1 MKMVRPCT
9 RTQGRQAHHVPFLIF
24 ILLVL
29 ISATVFA
36 EEEEEIPASLDFDR
50 RAAEVTRWEIPVGG
64 GEFFGDK
71 LEHSFI
77 LGSGLYY
84 HLTPALAIGA
94 DFHYSRIDYDPLGD
108 FGQGITDQNLYL
120 IGGTLQLNLPGA
132 YHSGRTITEVDFY
145 TLLGGAA
152 ININDSYH
160 GAGCIGGGMKIYT
173 RWPWFSFKTEFRE
186 YLWSVPTRSG
196 SAFEAD
202 ATIFL
207 GPSFL
212 IPPFLN

>member
-1 MKMVRPCT
+1 
-9 RTQGRQAHHVPFLIF
+9 IF
-24 ILLVL
+24 ILMVL
-29 ISATVFA
+29 LSPLSSFA
-36 EEEEEIPASLDFDR
+36 LEDEEIPASLDFER
-50 RAAEVTRWEIPVGG
+50 RAAAVTRWEIPVGG

-77 LGSGLYY
+77 VGSGLYY
-84 HLTPALAIGA
+84 HLTPVLAIGA
-94 DFHYSRIDYDPLGD
+94 DFNYSRINYDPLGD
-108 FGQGITDQNLYL
+108 LGQGVTNPNLYL
-120 IGGTLQLNLPGA
+120 IGGTLQVNLPGA
-132 YHSGRTITEVDFY
+132 YHSGKTITEVDFY

-173 RWPWFSFKTEFRE
+173 RWSWFSFKTEVRE

-202 ATIFL
+202 VTIFL

-212 IPPFLN
+212 IPPYLN